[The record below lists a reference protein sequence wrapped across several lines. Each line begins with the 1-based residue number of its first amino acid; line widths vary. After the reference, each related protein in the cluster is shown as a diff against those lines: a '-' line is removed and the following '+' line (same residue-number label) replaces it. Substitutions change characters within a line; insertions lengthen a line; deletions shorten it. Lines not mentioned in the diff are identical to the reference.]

1 MSEELNESLTEQPDT
16 QDAEL
21 QPADAEAAQEPAE
34 EPVEEPKVFD
44 LTYVQKLRDES
55 AKYRQRAA
63 KADELGQRLHTA
75 LVSASGRLQDA
86 SDLPFNPEHL
96 EAPEALEQAI
106 EALLAAK
113 PHLASRKPSGFIPQ
127 GATAVSAAPS
137 LAGILR
143 RNAGL

>member
-1 MSEELNESLTEQPDT
+1 MSESAVVEPS
-16 QDAEL
+16 
-21 QPADAEAAQEPAE
+21 AQEDDQEVEAVEVETAE
-34 EPVEEPKVFD
+34 VPGEPVEEPKVFD
-44 LTYVQKLRDES
+44 LPYVQKLRDES

-75 LVSASGRLQDA
+75 LVAASGRLQDA
-86 SDLPFNPEHL
+86 SDLPFSPEHL

-137 LAGILR
+137 LAGLLR